1 MLSGERSSFR
11 HGAAPRPPSVPRPA
25 PAQSALA
32 AAPFPWIRCSAR
44 RSTATRLDSRSILS
58 RARVRFPRDGGVVAH
73 GVKSLTGARKMVSLR
88 FLLCTCSRRLPDL
101 GFSCLIGSSLSY
113 LYRISLRSFTSDETK
128 RREIV
133 IGFRESFSQHWGPR
147 KMRRFLA
154 SRFPRLYPV
163 NPLRRSQ
170 VLPKSVFDGSDE
182 AGHGWRSRG
191 AFASSLVIATTC
203 PTIPRATAA
212 AAPPCPAPFSPSPL
226 WRTRHP
232 FLHFY
237 GSLFVFLK
245 MVNALL
251 AELGR

>member
-44 RSTATRLDSRSILS
+44 RLTATRLDSRSILS

-113 LYRISLRSFTSDETK
+113 LYRISLRSFTSDEKKTGNSNWVSRILQSALGSSK
-128 RREIV
+128 NASLSCKSIP
-133 IGFRESFSQHWGPR
+133 SFIPR
-147 KMRRFLA
+147 QSSA
-154 SRFPRLYPV
+154 S
-163 NPLRRSQ
+163 
-170 VLPKSVFDGSDE
+170 
-182 AGHGWRSRG
+182 
-191 AFASSLVIATTC
+191 FASV
-203 PTIPRATAA
+203 
-212 AAPPCPAPFSPSPL
+212 
-226 WRTRHP
+226 
-232 FLHFY
+232 
-237 GSLFVFLK
+237 
-245 MVNALL
+245 
-251 AELGR
+251 AEKCF